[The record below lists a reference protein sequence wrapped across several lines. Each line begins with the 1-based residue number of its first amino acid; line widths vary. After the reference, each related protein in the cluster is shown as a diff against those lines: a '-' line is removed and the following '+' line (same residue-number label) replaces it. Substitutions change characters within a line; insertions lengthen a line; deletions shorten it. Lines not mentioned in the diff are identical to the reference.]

1 MIYPAHVLEVIGD
14 NISKFEEIMSVLD
27 ETRPEKKGEGNYK
40 LALNMFRAHK
50 RIKEKVLVRR
60 KELESIH
67 LAILEKNNIIKND
80 NK

>member
-40 LALNMFRAHK
+40 LALNMFKGHQK
-50 RIKEKVLVRR
+50 FKERVVQIR
-60 KELESIH
+60 KEHEEFDRIM
-67 LAILEKNNIIKND
+67 LEKRNMKND
-80 NK
+80 SK